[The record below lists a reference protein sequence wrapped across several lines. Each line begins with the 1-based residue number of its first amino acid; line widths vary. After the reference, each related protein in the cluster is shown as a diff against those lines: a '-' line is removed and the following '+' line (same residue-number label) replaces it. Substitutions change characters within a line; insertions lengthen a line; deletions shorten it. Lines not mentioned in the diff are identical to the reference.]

1 MPLTE
6 EGAEVMRWIPGEEVL
21 QLLTPLEAI
30 AGVLDALE
38 AERTKAAHGG
48 LRRTYGS
55 PELPLLIMP
64 GQVPG
69 ALGLKAITLA
79 ERNPERGLPTIQ
91 GLVVLFDSRDGHLV
105 GGCDGPALTAARTAA
120 IAGYATQLLAS
131 PDSDTMLLVG
141 AGAQAPFQVAAVT
154 AVRPITRVLL
164 WNRTPARAERLA
176 ASLAEWNEALRIETV
191 SNLGSAAQEADVIT
205 LVTASPEPLVSLANT
220 KPCCHVNAMG
230 SYQPHR
236 REVASDLVVNS
247 VVFADTMEGCQEE
260 AGDLLIPARDGE
272 LDWGDVRPLFAADA
286 SFRSQRTLLK
296 SVGSAIFDLSCAQ
309 RVMALAES
317 GNPPSGQHPWP
328 VPP

>member
-79 ERNPERGLPTIQ
+79 EGNPERGLPTIQ

-105 GGCDGPALTAARTAA
+105 GGCDGPALTAARTGCELPPVPATTRVVAPRVATVAATPKMNVPRGTVETRLIALWAIGLAA
-120 IAGYATQLLAS
+120 ICVATRS
-131 PDSDTMLLVG
+131 P
-141 AGAQAPFQVAAVT
+141 AP
-154 AVRPITRVLL
+154 
-164 WNRTPARAERLA
+164 
-176 ASLAEWNEALRIETV
+176 
-191 SNLGSAAQEADVIT
+191 
-205 LVTASPEPLVSLANT
+205 
-220 KPCCHVNAMG
+220 NA
-230 SYQPHR
+230 
-236 REVASDLVVNS
+236 
-247 VVFADTMEGCQEE
+247 
-260 AGDLLIPARDGE
+260 
-272 LDWGDVRPLFAADA
+272 
-286 SFRSQRTLLK
+286 
-296 SVGSAIFDLSCAQ
+296 
-309 RVMALAES
+309 
-317 GNPPSGQHPWP
+317 
-328 VPP
+328 